1 MQSLRI
7 CDIGLS
13 ADASGAL
20 HSMLKVLAGRTTA
33 TWECSDI
40 EHADVLVAHT
50 SGDPVTLAQWGA
62 TGKPVVLVIDDRCSW
77 PPSQFVLRH
86 PFRVMQLLSMLNDVA
101 ALVSAPRNHVKSTSV
116 SSEWAAAESL
126 RHLMTNGTERG
137 WYATSG
143 DPAARVWIGE
153 GHAFALP
160 ATLAQLRAGTLQ
172 LGLFSATQDW
182 PLDNAQRFLLCDL
195 AWFIGFNGPALAP
208 PWFSTNG
215 AYRLR
220 RWPDF
225 GRLGAVPDVIQ
236 LCAIAAA
243 NPCTAATLAQ
253 ASAHGLK
260 GAYRFLAAASLAG
273 LLVESKN
280 VVAVTVPS
288 EAPAGA
294 ERGWMRLVGGLRRHL
309 GLVA

>member
-20 HSMLKVLAGRTTA
+20 NSMLKVLAGRTTVS
-33 TWECSDI
+33 WECSDI

-50 SGDPVTLAQWGA
+50 NGDPATLAQWGA
-62 TGKPVVLVIDDRCSW
+62 TGKPVVLVIDDRCTW

-101 ALVSAPRNHVKSTSV
+101 AVVSAPRKRTKSTSV

-126 RHLMTNGTERG
+126 RHLMANGTERG

-143 DPAARVWIGE
+143 DVATRVWVGE
-153 GHAFALP
+153 GHAFAMP
-160 ATLAQLRAGTLQ
+160 ATIARLRAGISD
-172 LGLFSATQDW
+172 LGVFSSTQDW
-182 PLDNAQRFLLCDL
+182 PPDNAQRFALCDL
-195 AWFIGFNGPALAP
+195 AWFIGMSGPAIVP

-236 LCAIAAA
+236 LCAISAA
-243 NPCTAATLAQ
+243 NPCTPATLAQ
-253 ASAHGLK
+253 ASAHGPQ

-273 LLVESKN
+273 LLVESKSL
-280 VVAVTVPS
+280 VPVAAPAA
-288 EAPAGA
+288 APAGE
-294 ERGWMRLVGGLRRHL
+294 ERGWMRLVGGLCRHL
-309 GLVA
+309 GFVA